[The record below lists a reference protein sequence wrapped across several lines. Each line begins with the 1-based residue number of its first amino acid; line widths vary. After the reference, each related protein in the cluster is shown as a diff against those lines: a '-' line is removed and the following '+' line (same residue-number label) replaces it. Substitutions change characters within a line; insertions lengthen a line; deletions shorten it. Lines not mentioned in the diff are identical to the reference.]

1 LSVENRGENKWRFRV
16 RKDGISYTQTFYGT
30 EKEAKDEHKKF
41 EVDVMRGN
49 IGSNENMK
57 YSELAQSVLDDYIK
71 PNLRASSQ
79 ASYITMTNNHIL
91 TEFGDMK
98 ISKIKTLH
106 IQKMINKKS
115 KTLKPNTVATIY
127 RELNKTFNKA
137 IQWGLLKENPCKNI
151 KLPKTKKVNYR
162 ELLSSEDISK
172 LVVTINNQPIMYK
185 AVFSIAIY
193 SGMRQ
198 GEILGLKISDIN
210 LAEKTINVSKQHGR
224 VMKDGKMIR
233 ESTDT
238 KTDNSVRI
246 IYIPDF
252 LAEIIKEYIN
262 SMKVIPTD
270 GTLFYNVK
278 WKKIYG
284 REWFTEKFGNMLAEN
299 SIPHIRFHDM
309 RHLYA
314 TMAINA
320 GTNVVAVAKTMGDTV
335 ETVLKNYTHG
345 IEEEQQK
352 ATYNFEEYVKN
363 L

>member
-1 LSVENRGENKWRFRV
+1 MSIENRGENKWRFRV
-16 RKDGISYTQTFYGT
+16 RKDGINYTQNFYGT
-30 EKEAKDEHKKF
+30 EKEAEKEHMKF
-41 EVDVMRGN
+41 EVDVMRGE

-57 YSELAQSVLDDYIK
+57 FSELSQLVLDDYIK
-71 PNLRASSQ
+71 PNLRANSQ
-79 ASYITMTNNHIL
+79 ACYITVANNHLLPEIGNMNL
-91 TEFGDMK
+91 N
-98 ISKIKTLH
+98 KIKPIH
-106 IQKMINKKS
+106 VQKMINKKS

-151 KLPKTKKVNYR
+151 KLHKAKKVNYR
-162 ELLSSEDISK
+162 ELLSGEDISK
-172 LVVTINNQPIMYK
+172 LVTTISNQPIMYK
-185 AVFSIAIY
+185 TVFSIALY
-193 SGMRQ
+193 TGMRQ

-210 LAEKTINVSKQHGR
+210 LTDKTINVSKQQGR
-224 VMKDGKMIR
+224 VMKDGKIIR

-246 IYIPDF
+246 IYIPNF

-262 SMKVIPTD
+262 SMKVIPAD

-284 REWFTEKFGNMLAEN
+284 REWFTEKFSNTLAEN
-299 SIPHIRFHDM
+299 GIPHIRFHDM

-345 IEEEQQK
+345 IEEEQQR